1 MCKHFLLP
9 GKFLAGASQRQTSVL
24 YWVHLILQKGGHTA
38 VQRFREHFYTD
49 WPFYKGV
56 LAITLPIA
64 LQNIISLG
72 VNMMDIIM
80 LGQLGDVAIAAAN
93 LGGQPFMILNVIGFG
108 LASGAAVLISQYWG
122 KRDVLRI
129 RQIISLSLR
138 FALGAAVLFTLVGR
152 LLPVQVLRIFS
163 TDAAVIQEGAAYL
176 EWLAVSFVFYSFSN
190 CYIMCLRAVEQVKV
204 SMVIYSCSFF
214 VNVFFNYCF
223 IFGKLGAPELGV
235 RGAALGTILA
245 RLFECAAALLY
256 MCFIEKRVRF
266 TPRWLFKFRSGMFRD
281 YIRNSVPVVSNE
293 LLWAIGLAV
302 INLTIGRMGASFT
315 SAVSIVNV
323 VNNLVSVFIFGMA
336 NATAV
341 VVGKIIGEGRL
352 KDAHRAA
359 NSTVAVSLALSFICT
374 ALLLAGRTPIMS
386 LYRVSAEAYG
396 IAVSLLTILAFI
408 QPFQAV
414 GVVMVVGVLRGGGDV
429 RTNLLLD
436 SGLMWALAI
445 PLGLLGGFV
454 LHWSAPLVFF
464 CMRCDNIVKSVIGLF
479 RLRSGKWIRVV
490 TRQEPG
496 DGA

>member
-1 MCKHFLLP
+1 M
-9 GKFLAGASQRQTSVL
+9 QRL
-24 YWVHLILQKGGHTA
+24 K
-38 VQRFREHFYTD
+38 EHFYTD
-49 WPFYKGV
+49 WSFYKAV

-108 LASGAAVLISQYWG
+108 LASGAAVLIAQYWG
-122 KRDVLRI
+122 KRDMPRI
-129 RQIISLSLR
+129 RQIIALSLR

-152 LLPVQVLRIFS
+152 LFPVQVLRIFS
-163 TDAAVIQEGAAYL
+163 TDAAVIEAGAAYL

-190 CYIMCLRAVEQVKV
+190 CYIMCLRAVEQVRV

-223 IFGKLGAPELGV
+223 IFGKLGAPALGV

-245 RLFECAAALLY
+245 RLFECAAALVY

-266 TPRWLFKFRSGMFRD
+266 TPRWLVKFRSGLFRD

-293 LLWAIGLAV
+293 LLWALGLAV

-341 VVGKIIGEGRL
+341 VVGKTIGEGRL
-352 KDAHRAA
+352 RDAHRAA
-359 NSTVAVSLALSFICT
+359 NSTVVVSLALSFVCT

-386 LYRVSAEAYG
+386 LYRVSAEAYS
-396 IAVSLLTILAFI
+396 ISVSLLTILAFI

-454 LHWSAPLVFF
+454 FHWSAPLVFF
-464 CMRCDNIVKSVIGLF
+464 CMRCDNIVKSIVGLF

-490 TRQEPG
+490 TRPDSQPDSPEG
-496 DGA
+496 FS

>member
-1 MCKHFLLP
+1 MR
-9 GKFLAGASQRQTSVL
+9 G
-24 YWVHLILQKGGHTA
+24 LQK
-38 VQRFREHFYTD
+38 HFYTD
-49 WPFYKGV
+49 WSFYKGV

-64 LQNIISLG
+64 LQNVISLG
-72 VNMMDIIM
+72 VNMMDTIM

-108 LASGAAVLISQYWG
+108 LASGAAVLIAQYWG
-122 KRDVLRI
+122 KKDMLRI
-129 RQIISLSLR
+129 RQIFALSLR
-138 FALGAAVLFTLVGR
+138 FAVGASVLFTLIGL
-152 LLPVQVLRIFS
+152 LLPVQVLKIFS
-163 TDAAVIQEGAAYL
+163 TDAAVIEAGAAYL
-176 EWLAVSFVFYSFSN
+176 KWLAFSFIFYSFSN
-190 CYIMCLRAVEQVKV
+190 CYIMCLRAVEQVRV
-204 SMVIYSCSFF
+204 SMVVYSCSFF

-223 IFGKLGAPELGV
+223 IFGKLGAPALGV

-245 RLFECAAALLY
+245 RMFEFIATLVY
-256 MCFIEKRVRF
+256 MCLIEKRVRF
-266 TPRWLFKFRSGMFRD
+266 TPRWLLRLRSGLFRD
-281 YIRNSVPVVSNE
+281 YVRNSVPVVSNE
-293 LLWAIGLAV
+293 LLWAVGLAI

-323 VNNLVSVFIFGMA
+323 LNNLVSVFIFGMA

-341 VVGKIIGEGRL
+341 VVGKTIGEGRL

-359 NSTVAVSLALSFICT
+359 NSTVAVSLLLSFVCT
-374 ALLLAGRTPIMS
+374 ALLLIMRVPIMG
-386 LYRVSAEAYG
+386 LYKVSAEAYA
-396 IAVSLLTILAFI
+396 ISISLMTILAWI

-454 LHWSAPLVFF
+454 FHWPAALVFF
-464 CMRCDNIVKSVIGLF
+464 CMRCDNIVKSVLGLL

-490 TRQEPG
+490 TRGENQL
-496 DGA
+496 